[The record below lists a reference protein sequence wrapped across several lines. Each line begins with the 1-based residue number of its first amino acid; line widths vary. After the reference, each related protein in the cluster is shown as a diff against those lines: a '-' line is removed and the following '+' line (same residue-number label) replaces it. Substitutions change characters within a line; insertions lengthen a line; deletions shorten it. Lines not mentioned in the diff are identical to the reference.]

1 MKMTLK
7 HPQITTV
14 WPINSRSD
22 VVTTVD
28 RIQEKLRLYGVIS
41 ERERQYLDKHKK
53 IKALS

>member
-7 HPQITTV
+7 HPQITTI

-41 ERERQYLDKHKK
+41 ERERQYLEKNTAGLHK
-53 IKALS
+53 A